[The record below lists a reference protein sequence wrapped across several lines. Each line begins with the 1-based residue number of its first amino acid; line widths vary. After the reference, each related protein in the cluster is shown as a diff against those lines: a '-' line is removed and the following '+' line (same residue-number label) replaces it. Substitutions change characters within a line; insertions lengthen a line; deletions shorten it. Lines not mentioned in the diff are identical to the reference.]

1 MRLTRPGARK
11 TLQLP
16 PKRFSNS
23 DRRLCADIRNLYYG
37 TINVDTAGSLRG
49 FFTSRSN
56 WRTRG
61 FPLIQMRRW
70 IFYLGTTMPA
80 LARAVDRARHMIVDR
95 VQQGSCKS
103 KRIAGAVGF
112 FRARFLWED
121 ICFGITRSGF
131 DQLWRSVP
139 AGVQQ
144 KNLSE
149 VDFLR
154 PLELCFAVGF
164 RS

>member
-37 TINVDTAGSLRG
+37 TIDVDTAGSLRG

-56 WRTRG
+56 CRAKG
-61 FPLIQMRRW
+61 FPLIQMRRG
-70 IFYLGTTMPA
+70 IFSLGMPMPA
-80 LARAVDRARHMIVDR
+80 LASSEVGYGAMNVDRI
-95 VQQGSCKS
+95 QQGSCKS

-112 FRARFLWED
+112 FREIFVGGHFFWVSHD
-121 ICFGITRSGF
+121 QVSTSFGGAFQRACRKKI
-131 DQLWRSVP
+131 
-139 AGVQQ
+139 
-144 KNLSE
+144 
-149 VDFLR
+149 
-154 PLELCFAVGF
+154 
-164 RS
+164 